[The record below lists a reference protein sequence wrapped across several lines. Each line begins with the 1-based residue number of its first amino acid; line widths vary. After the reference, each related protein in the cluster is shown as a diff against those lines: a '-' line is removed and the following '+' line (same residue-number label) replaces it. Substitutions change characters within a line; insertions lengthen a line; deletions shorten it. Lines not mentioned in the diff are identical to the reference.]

1 MLDCRLVNDHH
12 INCVTTDVD
21 MPTFYHNCIG
31 IGCKSVCVCL
41 PLPSNQSFLIAGYRK
56 GGGDN
61 RVARGREGVNGKQ
74 IYVCVCVCVCV

>member
-31 IGCKSVCVCL
+31 IGFKSVCVCL
-41 PLPSNQSFLIAGYRK
+41 PLLIIIATKVFKLPATGW
-56 GGGDN
+56 
-61 RVARGREGVNGKQ
+61 VEVT
-74 IYVCVCVCVCV
+74 IE